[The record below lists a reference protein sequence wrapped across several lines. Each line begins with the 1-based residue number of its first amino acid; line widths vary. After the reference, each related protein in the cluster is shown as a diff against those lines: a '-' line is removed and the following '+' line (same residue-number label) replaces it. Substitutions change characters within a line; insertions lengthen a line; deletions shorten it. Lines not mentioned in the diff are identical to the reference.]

1 MTPPTV
7 TPPRVSDETR
17 LASTKNDL
25 PAATRAEVVTL
36 LNQRLADCVDL
47 QTMCKQA
54 HWNVKGPQF
63 IALHKLFDEVNEA
76 VEDYVDLIAERIVQL
91 GGVAE
96 GTARVVAQR
105 SQLLDYPLTLTTG
118 DEHIAAL
125 SDVLAQFGRSAR
137 IGVAEM
143 DELEDAVSTDLLTE
157 VSRGVDKWLWF
168 VEAHQQGAPSEVVSD
183 DGASR
188 RAPRNGVR
196 RDERTKP
203 RRRANR
209 KTKP

>member
-1 MTPPTV
+1 MTSPTV
-7 TPPRVSDETR
+7 TRPPVSDETR
-17 LASTKNDL
+17 LTSTKNEL
-25 PAATRAEVVTL
+25 PATTRAEVVAL

-54 HWNVKGPQF
+54 HWNVKGRQF

-76 VEDYVDLIAERIVQL
+76 VEEYVDLIAERIVQL

-96 GTARVVAQR
+96 GTARIVAQR
-105 SQLLDYPLTLTTG
+105 STLLDYPLTLTTG
-118 DEHIAAL
+118 MEHVAAL
-125 SDVLAQFGRSAR
+125 SDVLAQFGRAAR
-137 IGVAEM
+137 IGIAEM
-143 DELEDAVSTDLLTE
+143 DELEDAVTTDLLTE

-168 VEAHQQGAPSEVVSD
+168 VEAHQQGAPSEVVSE

-188 RAPRNGVR
+188 RAPRQGTR
-196 RDERTKP
+196 RGARTP
-203 RRRANR
+203 PRRANR